1 MLQILRSLASPIGLT
16 WLGLLALVVW
26 LCVRRKRPLAIL
38 PGVAFVVI
46 TIIGN
51 TPATAHLLAGLERPY
66 ARKDW
71 STLPACD
78 AVVMLGGTHRPSGAD
93 VFGFDLAAVGDR
105 VLTAAELVRQRK
117 APVLVLSSG
126 GYKQGGKLVPASL
139 LLERWLKAWGVPQA
153 PILHLG
159 ACNDTRDEAART
171 MELVRQRQWKRVI
184 LVTSA
189 NHMRRSEG
197 VFRKAGV
204 DVVCVGCDFE
214 GIGALESEQQYF
226 LTPQT
231 EPFGRLNQVV
241 HEWFG
246 WYYYRLRGWV

>member
-1 MLQILRSLASPIGLT
+1 MMQFLRSLGSPIGLT

-26 LCVRRKRPLAIL
+26 LCIRKKRQLAL
-38 PGVAFVVI
+38 VPTLAFVVI
-46 TIIGN
+46 TVIGN
-51 TPATAHLLAGLERPY
+51 TPLTARMLAALERPY

-71 STLPACD
+71 GALPVCD
-78 AVVMLGGTHRPSGAD
+78 AVVMLGGTHRPSRMD

-105 VLTAAELVRQRK
+105 VITAAELVRQHK

-126 GYKQGGKLVPASL
+126 GMLEGGKMIPGSL

-171 MELVRQRQWKRVI
+171 MALMRERKWKRI
-184 LVTSA
+184 LLVTSA
-189 NHMRRSEG
+189 NHLRRSEG

-214 GIGALESEQQYF
+214 GIGALESENQYF
-226 LTPQT
+226 LTPQI
-231 EPFGRLNQVV
+231 EPFSRLNQVV
-241 HEWFG
+241 HEWIG
-246 WYYYRLRGWV
+246 WYYYRLRGWI